1 MITEGQLSIP
11 QSVTLAPSGLTI
23 GADLSFDEWAK
34 LGETLKVVHRATL
47 FWIGDW
53 LNYGERKYGEMFAQA
68 IDATYYSLSTLQT
81 AKWVSDRIETSMRM
95 EDLTWN
101 HHQVIAPLEPNEQ
114 GEWLDRAVRGEDGR
128 PWSVRKLRAELQ
140 QQRSEREDHESKVK
154 ATISIEIEGNQVKV
168 SLNCDNLVLEAL
180 LAPEIDILRT
190 VVWEGMNPALNN

>member
-1 MITEGQLSIP
+1 MTTETQLSIP
-11 QSVTLAPSGLTI
+11 QGVTLATSSLTI
-23 GADLSFDEWAK
+23 GEDLSFEEWAK

-168 SLNCDNLVLEAL
+168 SLDCDNLVLEAL

>member
-1 MITEGQLSIP
+1 MTTETQLSIP
-11 QSVTLAPSGLTI
+11 QGVTLATSSLTI
-23 GADLSFDEWAK
+23 GEDLSFEEWAK

-81 AKWVSDRIETSMRM
+81 AKWVSDRIECSIRM
-95 EDLTWN
+95 ESLTWN
-101 HHQVIAPLEPNEQ
+101 HHQLVAPLEPEEQ
-114 GEWLDRAVRGEDGR
+114 GQWLERAAQGDSGGA
-128 PWSVRKLRAELQ
+128 WSVRKLRSELQ
-140 QQRSEREDHESKVK
+140 GQRSKETGQEPKVK